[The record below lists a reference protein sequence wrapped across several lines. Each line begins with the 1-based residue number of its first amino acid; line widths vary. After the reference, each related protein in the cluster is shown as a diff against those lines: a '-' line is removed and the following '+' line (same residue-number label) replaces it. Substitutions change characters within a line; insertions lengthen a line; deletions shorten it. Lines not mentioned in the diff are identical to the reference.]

1 MATRTRKSPKR
12 KKVAVDIPANAEAIL
27 EVLDPAEKRVM
38 ALRWGIQTG
47 RPLHQTEVGRIVG
60 LHGSTVSRMEK
71 AVRERI
77 AELTPGEIDRLIEAR
92 EITVEVSEDRYEI
105 LIREITALENRLR
118 REIDR
123 LERKLQ
129 PADEPAAPKRVGL
142 FRRGK

>member
-1 MATRTRKSPKR
+1 M
-12 KKVAVDIPANAEAIL
+12 
-27 EVLDPAEKRVM
+27 
-38 ALRWGIQTG
+38 LR
-47 RPLHQTEVGRIVG
+47 L
-60 LHGSTVSRMEK
+60 
-71 AVRERI
+71 A
-77 AELTPGEIDRLIEAR
+77 GEIDRLVEAR